1 MNDTSLASEL
11 FAQLAEPFP
20 AEEMFDQIPNI
31 VFFVKNSAGCYVS
44 VNQTLVDRSGRQS
57 KSDLI
62 GCSPSEILG
71 GHLGTGYEQQD
82 QKVLQ
87 SGQRLLDE
95 LELHVYQNREIGWCL
110 TTKLPLLGKNKA
122 IVGLVGVSRDLK
134 IPDVTSDDF
143 VHIAE
148 AVEYA
153 QSRVDTPP
161 TLAELAKVASM
172 SIYQLDR
179 RMKRLYDL
187 PTGQWLLKIR
197 IDHASRL
204 LLETDQ
210 SIADVAMDCGYTD
223 QSSFTRQFRRTTGQT
238 PSQFRRLR
246 EA

>member
-1 MNDTSLASEL
+1 MNENTLASEL
-11 FAQLAEPFP
+11 FAQLSEPFP

-31 VFFVKNSAGCYVS
+31 VFFIKNSAGCYVS

-62 GCSPSEILG
+62 GCSPSQILG
-71 GHLGTGYEQQD
+71 DDLGLGYEQQD
-82 QKVLQ
+82 QKVLK

-95 LELHVYQNREIGWCL
+95 LELHVYQNREVGWCL
-110 TTKLPLLGKNKA
+110 TTKLPLLGKGNS

-143 VHIAE
+143 EHIAE
-148 AVEYA
+148 VVEFA
-153 QSRVDTPP
+153 QGRIDNPP
-161 TLAELAKVASM
+161 TLTELADVASM

-204 LLETDQ
+204 LLDTDQ
-210 SIADVAMDCGYTD
+210 AIADVAMDCGYTD

-238 PSQFRRLR
+238 PSAFRRLR
-246 EA
+246 E